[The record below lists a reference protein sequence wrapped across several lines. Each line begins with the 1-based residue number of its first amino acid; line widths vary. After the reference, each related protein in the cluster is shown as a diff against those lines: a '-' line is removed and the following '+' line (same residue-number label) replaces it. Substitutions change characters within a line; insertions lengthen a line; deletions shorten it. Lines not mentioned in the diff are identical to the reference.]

1 MAGAWFA
8 LGSTL
13 AYADFDPVAF
23 AKLRAGEIAR
33 TIAGTE
39 HERTFAEAA
48 PEYAFETG
56 LLPQA
61 GLRALLPIREREGV
75 ALPGTPSPSELVE
88 AQENYKVVFASGME
102 ANAEQRA
109 KALRAIELAAE
120 RCEMV
125 GYTALA
131 RQIRAWMRTQ

>member
-1 MAGAWFA
+1 M
-8 LGSTL
+8 SIHSRRVCS
-13 AYADFDPVAF
+13 YKPVCVRCCRSESE
-23 AKLRAGEIAR
+23 KG
-33 TIAGTE
+33 G
-39 HERTFAEAA
+39 
-48 PEYAFETG
+48 
-56 LLPQA
+56 
-61 GLRALLPIREREGV
+61 
-75 ALPGTPSPSELVE
+75 ALPGTPSPSDSRELVE

-131 RQIRAWMRTQ
+131 RQIRPWMRTQ